1 MAGQLTD
8 SEGARR
14 RLDQALDVLRQA
26 LVRYMSTLPRA
37 SRSAYGRLDLPAL
50 VQAFIDRFVELSLPR
65 RARTLAFAAREAR
78 NEIAHFTGT
87 MTRDDAL
94 RHLSNVRQLLK
105 DLAVDAAF
113 EEVDR
118 LYNEQL
124 QAFGGGESPRATDTR
139 EKVASAADSSKA
151 PVSGP
156 GKDAVRG
163 KYRALY
169 DHLSGLHA
177 NDWAVTFRDI
187 EAVLE
192 TPLPRSARSHPAWW
206 SNTTSHS
213 HAKAWLAAGWRT
225 ADLNLTRERV
235 SFVRSR
241 GGVQSY
247 GA

>member
-105 DLAVDAAF
+105 DLAADAAF

-124 QAFGGGESPRATDTR
+124 QAFGVSESPRAADTR
-139 EKVASAADSSKA
+139 EKVASAADPSRVPA
-151 PVSGP
+151 SGP
-156 GKDAVRG
+156 GKDTVRG
-163 KYRALY
+163 KYRALH
-169 DHLSGLHA
+169 DHLTGLRA
-177 NDWAVTFRDI
+177 NEWAATFRDI
-187 EAVLE
+187 EAVLG

>member
-1 MAGQLTD
+1 MAGHLTD
-8 SEGARR
+8 SESARR

-37 SRSAYGRLDLPAL
+37 SGLAYGRLDLQAL

-78 NEIAHFTGT
+78 NEIAHHTGT

-124 QAFGGGESPRATDTR
+124 QAFGVSESPRAANAR
-139 EKVASAADSSKA
+139 EKVASAADPSKV
-151 PVSGP
+151 PVSVP
-156 GKDAVRG
+156 GKNTVRG
-163 KYRALY
+163 KY
-169 DHLSGLHA
+169 
-177 NDWAVTFRDI
+177 
-187 EAVLE
+187 
-192 TPLPRSARSHPAWW
+192 PRS
-206 SNTTSHS
+206 T
-213 HAKAWLAAGWRT
+213 
-225 ADLNLTRERV
+225 
-235 SFVRSR
+235 
-241 GGVQSY
+241 
-247 GA
+247 